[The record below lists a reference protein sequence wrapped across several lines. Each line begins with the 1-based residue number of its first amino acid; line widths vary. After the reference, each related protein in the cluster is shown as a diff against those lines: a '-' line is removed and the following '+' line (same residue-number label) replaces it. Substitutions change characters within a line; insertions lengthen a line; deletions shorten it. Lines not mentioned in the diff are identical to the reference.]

1 MKKFIKSSASLLALV
16 MIFSILVAGCG
27 KKDDINTKKTFT
39 IGLDP
44 SFAPYGYKDSETG
57 ELVGFD
63 IDLAKEVAKR
73 NGWEFKAQPIDWNS
87 KDMEINSGTID
98 CIWNGF
104 TINGREKLY
113 TWTQAYVDSSQVIVI
128 KKDSGIKTLEDL
140 KDKII
145 VTQEGSSAKAVLED
159 KEDEKIV
166 ALVKSFKEIQYV
178 PMYSTAFLSL
188 KAGSVDAVAG
198 DIDIAQSYVK
208 NNEEFK
214 ILEEHLAVEQYG
226 VGFKLGNT
234 ALRDTVQKTL
244 YEMMDDGTF
253 LKIAEK
259 WELQDKIIVKK

>member
-1 MKKFIKSSASLLALV
+1 MKKIIKSSALLLAMV
-16 MIFSILVAGCG
+16 MILSVLVAGCG
-27 KKDDINTKKTFT
+27 KKDDAKKTFT

-44 SFAPYGYKDSETG
+44 SFKPYGYKDEKTG

-87 KDMEINSGTID
+87 KDMELKSGTID
-98 CIWNGF
+98 CVWNGF

-113 TWTQAYVDSSQVIVI
+113 TWTEAYVDSSQVVVV
-128 KKDSGIKTLEDL
+128 KKDSGIKTLSDL
-140 KDKII
+140 KNKVV
-145 VTQEGSSAKAVLED
+145 VTQEGSSAKDVLTD
-159 KEDEKIV
+159 TKDQKMVDLV
-166 ALVKSFKEIQYV
+166 ATFKELQYV

-198 DIDIAQSYVK
+198 DVGVADSYLK
-208 NNEEFK
+208 NNEDFV
-214 ILEEHLAVEQYG
+214 ILEEQLAVEQYG

-234 ALRDTVQKTL
+234 ELRDQVQKTL

-259 WELQDKIIVKK
+259 WELQDNIIVKK